1 MRGGKGPRN
10 YSTGKWNTRPQR
22 GESLKGFFFSS
33 ISMSPPLQFENPP
46 TQRLTTPA
54 PRDRTALEQL
64 CESQLQH
71 ITSSSHHE
79 QPVPSH
85 FSKWQHRK
93 RTSRCESALLLR
105 IPPTCTLLQVA
116 CRQKRQAPLISR
128 HTSPP
133 PTSSSNWFSSPPPH
147 WRKAKR
153 TVSGAK
159 NRAGVGVPLLA
170 GLHLRQPSTT
180 SSHLVGLEMRCT
192 NTCCGRENG
201 SDGES
206 HPTAGGR
213 MDGWMERSGAELPW
227 LLRMHALRNATQRNA
242 TVDADADGCVS
253 STNLSSWRWIR
264 GLFLL
269 LSVPT
274 SIFIPPP

>member
-33 ISMSPPLQFENPP
+33 ISMSLPLQFENPP

-54 PRDRTALEQL
+54 PRDRTALERVVRKPAP
-64 CESQLQH
+64 
-71 ITSSSHHE
+71 T
-79 QPVPSH
+79 SH
-85 FSKWQHRK
+85 FIIPPRTACTITLLEMATSKTHQKMRICISTIPPIP
-93 RTSRCESALLLR
+93 RTQQTADANLHSFSE

-128 HTSPP
+128 HSSPP

-170 GLHLRQPSTT
+170 ELHFRQPSTT

-206 HPTAGGR
+206 HPTAGER
-213 MDGWMERSGAELPW
+213 MDGWRGAELSC
-227 LLRMHALRNATQRNA
+227 L
-242 TVDADADGCVS
+242 GY
-253 STNLSSWRWIR
+253 
-264 GLFLL
+264 
-269 LSVPT
+269 
-274 SIFIPPP
+274 

>member
-33 ISMSPPLQFENPP
+33 ISMSLPLQFENPP

-54 PRDRTALEQL
+54 PRDRTALERVVRKPAP
-64 CESQLQH
+64 
-71 ITSSSHHE
+71 T
-79 QPVPSH
+79 SH
-85 FSKWQHRK
+85 FINHPTDGLYHH
-93 RTSRCESALLLR
+93 TSRNGDIENAPADANLQSFSE

-128 HTSPP
+128 LSSPP

-192 NTCCGRENG
+192 STCCGRENG

-213 MDGWMERSGAELPW
+213 MDGWRGAELSC
-227 LLRMHALRNATQRNA
+227 L
-242 TVDADADGCVS
+242 GY
-253 STNLSSWRWIR
+253 
-264 GLFLL
+264 
-269 LSVPT
+269 
-274 SIFIPPP
+274 